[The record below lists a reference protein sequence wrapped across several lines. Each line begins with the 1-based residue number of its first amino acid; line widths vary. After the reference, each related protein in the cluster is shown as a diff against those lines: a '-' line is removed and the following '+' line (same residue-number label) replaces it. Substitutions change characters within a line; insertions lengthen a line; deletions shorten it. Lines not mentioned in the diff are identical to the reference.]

1 MSPWR
6 ARKSQ
11 EQEATAAALREL
23 PPEQELEALRV
34 RVADLE
40 KRIGEKNLEADA
52 LREIGQAI
60 GSMLNVD
67 GMLRKV
73 AEIVVKVTG
82 TDLCLIYLLD
92 EAAKE
97 LVLRGASGETKDVVG
112 KIRLKVGEG
121 ITGWVAKEGT
131 YVILPRE
138 AWRDER
144 FKPVPSLSQDRYQS
158 MLSVPLRGPSGLV
171 GVINVRTNPP
181 HEYTKIQVSLLDSI
195 ARQVGGAVENYNLY
209 RTVEQRASRLST
221 LSEISRTITSDLY
234 LEEILQLIVAMTAET
249 MNFKIC
255 SIMLLDD
262 TREELVIKA
271 TQSQSRAYTKKPNV
285 KLSESVAGRAV
296 IEGRPIT
303 IRDVRKTPGYQYPDI
318 AKKEG
323 LCSLIS
329 LPLMVKKDLIGVL
342 NCYTAR
348 PHEFSEEEISL
359 CTALANQAAIAIQ
372 NAKLVVQTAV
382 LQEMHHR
389 VKNSLQTIASLLR
402 LQLRV
407 GNYDSSPSSQEEG
420 KPGFS
425 PSSQEEAGGR
435 FVKQALTQSINRI
448 QSIASVHE
456 LLSSEN
462 LDDVSIKRLAETI
475 LNATARGLLPDAC
488 KVSLSVQ
495 GDDFLLPSSQAT
507 YVALILNELI
517 QNAVAHGFRG
527 QAGREMVVIVSRD
540 EDNVGVDVVNDGEPL
555 PPDFDIRQHRNLGLR
570 IVESLV
576 RDNLLG
582 EFHIQS
588 EGDRTRSSVTF
599 PR

>member
-1 MSPWR
+1 MPWR
-6 ARKSQ
+6 ARKTQ

-23 PPEQELEALRV
+23 PPDQELAALRT

-40 KRIGEKNLEADA
+40 RRIAEKNLEADA
-52 LREIGQAI
+52 LREIGQTI

-67 GMLRKV
+67 EMLKKV
-73 AEIVVKVTG
+73 ADIVTKVTG

-92 EAAKE
+92 DSGQE
-97 LVLRGASGETKDVVG
+97 LVLRGASGSTKDVVG
-112 KIRLKVGEG
+112 KIRLRVGEG
-121 ITGWVAKEGT
+121 ITGWVAQQGT
-131 YVILPRE
+131 HVVLPRE

-144 FKPVPSLSQDRYQS
+144 FKPVPVLSQDSYQS
-158 MLSVPLRGPSGLV
+158 MLSVPLRGRNDLV

-181 HEYTKIQVSLLDSI
+181 HEYTKVQVSLLDSI
-195 ARQVGGAVENYNLY
+195 ARQVGGAVENYNQF
-209 RTVEQRASRLST
+209 RRVEQRASRLSA

-262 TREELVIKA
+262 TKEELVIKA
-271 TQSQSRAYTKKPNV
+271 TQSKSRAYNKKPNV

-296 IEGRPIT
+296 TEQRPIT

-318 AKKEG
+318 ARQEG

-329 LPLMVKKDLIGVL
+329 LPLMVKKEIIGVL
-342 NCYTAR
+342 NCYTAT
-348 PHEFSEEEISL
+348 PHEFTEEETSL
-359 CTALANQAAIAIQ
+359 CTALANQAAISIQ
-372 NAKLVVQTAV
+372 NAKLMVQTAV

-402 LQLRV
+402 LQVRV
-407 GNYDSSPSSQEEG
+407 GKFDSP
-420 KPGFS
+420 K
-425 PSSQEEAGGR
+425 EA
-435 FVKQALTQSINRI
+435 LNQSINRI
-448 QSIASVHE
+448 QSIAAVHE

-462 LDDVSIKRLAETI
+462 LDDVSIKRLADII
-475 LNATARGLLPDAC
+475 LSATARGLLPDARR
-488 KVSLSVQ
+488 VNISVR
-495 GDDFLLPSSQAT
+495 GEDFLLPSGQAT

-517 QNAVAHGFRG
+517 QNAVEHGLKG
-527 QAGREMVVIVSRD
+527 TIGHELTVLVSQDDDTITLEVI
-540 EDNVGVDVVNDGEPL
+540 NDGEPL
-555 PPDFDIRQHRNLGLR
+555 PHDFDPKRDRNLGLR

-582 EFHIQS
+582 EFS
-588 EGDRTRSSVTF
+588 LVSREDRTHSVVYF
-599 PR
+599 PK